1 MNRILKVL
9 SPVLVFNL
17 MTFFPTIS
25 TLADMS
31 KDKKTE
37 EQVERIEK
45 NVNLEQEK
53 ANKVRERA
61 EEKAAEE
68 KDKKKAEEILD
79 RADAQVERME
89 KETQI
94 EREKAN
100 KAQERAK
107 EKEKK

>member
-9 SPVLVFNL
+9 SPVLVFSL
-17 MTFFPTIS
+17 MTFFPIFS
-25 TLADMS
+25 ALAEMS

-37 EQVERIEK
+37 EQIERIEK

-53 ANKVRERA
+53 TNKVRERA
-61 EEKAAEE
+61 EEKATKE
-68 KDKKKAEEILD
+68 KDKKKSEEILD

-89 KETQI
+89 KKTQI
-94 EREKAN
+94 ERENAN

-107 EKEKK
+107 AKEKK

>member
-9 SPVLVFNL
+9 SPVLVFSL
-17 MTFFPTIS
+17 MTFLPIIS

-31 KDKKTE
+31 TDKKTE

-53 ANKVRERA
+53 TIKVRERA
-61 EEKAAEE
+61 EEKAAKE

-89 KETQI
+89 KKTQI